1 MTVVLDYPEGATPL
15 DLNELEGL
23 KHKHI
28 TTQGELNELE
38 HANIQAGLLWL
49 GVRKNPDL
57 LTDEFTLQL
66 HRRLFGNVW
75 DWAGTMR
82 TTEKNIGIDP
92 LHIAVQLRNLVDDT
106 KAWLK
111 YKTYPAAEAAI
122 IFHHKLVRIHVF
134 PNGNGRHARIMADAL
149 LEKIYK
155 VAPIDWSG
163 GYDLKADNARRK
175 QYIAALKAADGEN
188 YKPLMAFAGIKQ

>member
-1 MTVVLDYPEGATPL
+1 MTLVLDYPEGSTPL

-49 GVRKNPDL
+49 GIRKNPDI
-57 LTDEFTLQL
+57 LTDVFTLEL
-66 HRRLFGNVW
+66 HRRLLGNVW
-75 DWAGTMR
+75 DWAGTIR
-82 TTEKNIGIDP
+82 TTEKNIGVDP
-92 LHIAVQLRNLVDDT
+92 MQISVQLRNLVDDA
-106 KAWLK
+106 KAWLE

-149 LEKIYK
+149 LEKGG
-155 VAPIDWSG
+155 VACLSG
-163 GYDLKADNARRK
+163 TSFGAYGEGYLRFSIANSLENLNEAASRMRK
-175 QYIAALKAADGEN
+175 FLSS
-188 YKPLMAFAGIKQ
+188 